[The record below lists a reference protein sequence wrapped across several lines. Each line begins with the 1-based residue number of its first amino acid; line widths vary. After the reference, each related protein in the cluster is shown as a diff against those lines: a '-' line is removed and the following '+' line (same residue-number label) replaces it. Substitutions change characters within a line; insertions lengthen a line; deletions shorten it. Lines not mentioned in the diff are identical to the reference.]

1 MPLPSTDLDKE
12 ASRPLELWD
21 LLHFSSQ
28 VAQGMAFL
36 ASKNVSLGGG
46 KAEFLLVVG
55 MRKRR
60 PSEKERR
67 NRGMYR
73 GPQEAAGR
81 SSTQGRLLEV

>member
-36 ASKNVSLGGG
+36 ASKNVSLGGWG
-46 KAEFLLVVG
+46 KAEFLLAVG

-60 PSEKERR
+60 
-67 NRGMYR
+67 G
-73 GPQEAAGR
+73 GGLVR
-81 SSTQGRLLEV
+81 SN

>member
-1 MPLPSTDLDKE
+1 MPFPTPDLDKE

-46 KAEFLLVVG
+46 RLH
-55 MRKRR
+55 
-60 PSEKERR
+60 
-67 NRGMYR
+67 
-73 GPQEAAGR
+73 
-81 SSTQGRLLEV
+81 SSWLWE